1 MPFERDPHRI
11 VIAGASSLLGA
22 ELKSLL
28 EESRFAGAD
37 FRLLDEEIAAGTLTE
52 AGGEAA
58 VIQPV
63 EEGSFHRARFV
74 FFTGSADFTRAN
86 LGAAI
91 ESGARIIDLS
101 GCVWDET
108 ETEPWFPKIETLR
121 GRVFSPHAKVY
132 ATPSAAGMAASA
144 LALAL
149 QPLGPVRLSIV
160 FLQPASEAGRKGIE
174 ELESQTGHLLSF
186 QSVGGAVF
194 DTQVAFNLLDRFGA
208 AASLKLA
215 AVRDRVRRETK
226 ALLDGVNFLPAI
238 QVLHAPVF
246 YGTVLTASVAFDPLA
261 GNAHLDQIVN
271 ACKSAGFLVPADT
284 ETSPNNVS
292 VAGETSIHL
301 AIPEADSG
309 LRDTWWFWGAADN
322 IRLPAA
328 NAVKLAEKLAS

>member
-1 MPFERDPHRI
+1 MPFERGSHRI

-52 AGGEAA
+52 AGDEVA

-63 EEGSFHRARFV
+63 EEGSFNRARFV
-74 FFTGSADFTRAN
+74 FFTGSAEFTRVN

-101 GCVWDET
+101 GCAGDET
-108 ETEPWFPKIETLR
+108 ETEPWFPEIETLR
-121 GRVFSPHAKVY
+121 GRVLSPHATVY
-132 ATPSAAGMAASA
+132 TTPSAAGMAASA

-149 QPLGPVRLSIV
+149 QPLGLVRFSVV
-160 FLQPASEAGRKGIE
+160 FLQPVSETGRKGIE

-186 QSVGGAVF
+186 QSVGEAVF
-194 DTQVAFNLLDRFGA
+194 DAQVAFNLLDRFGA
-208 AASLKLA
+208 GASQKLA
-215 AVRDRVRRETK
+215 TVRDRVRRETK
-226 ALLDGVNFLPAI
+226 ALLDGRNFCPAI

-246 YGTVLTASVAFDPLA
+246 YGTALAASVAFDPLV
-261 GNAHLDQIVN
+261 GNADLDKIVN
-271 ACKSAGFLVPADT
+271 ACKSAGFVVPADP

-309 LRDTWWFWGAADN
+309 PRDTWWFWGAADN

-328 NAVKLAEKLAS
+328 NAVKLAEKLGS